1 MVIQAHIHTL
11 IHSWLLNFHAQH
23 IYVPQRINEFLCWKQ
38 SANVFCGVFT
48 RFKTLP
54 NLSLNNPNS
63 TLSIFVGFPVGFIL
77 YFKTS
82 STDRPAE
89 HIK

>member
-1 MVIQAHIHTL
+1 M
-11 IHSWLLNFHAQH
+11 LLNFPAQH
-23 IYVPQRINEFLCWKQ
+23 IYVPQRMNEFLCWKQ
-38 SANVFCGVFT
+38 RANVFCGVFT
-48 RFKTLP
+48 RFKTSP

-63 TLSIFVGFPVGFIL
+63 TLSIFVGIPVGLVL

-89 HIK
+89 HTK